1 MKKSADDAAVY
12 QSLAQEM
19 QASLS
24 LNAQQ
29 QTALE
34 QLHDFVGGSES
45 CFVLEGYA
53 GTGKTTL
60 LQAFVAQLQSQG
72 DHRPIVFSA
81 FTNKATKV
89 LAQMAAAWGLGI
101 DCLTCCQL
109 LGLRPQINQETG
121 EQEFIPDRDQR
132 SSFEKYALVVVD
144 ECSMV
149 NQNLWE
155 LLITEVACF
164 HTSVQILFVGD
175 SAQLPPINERCSQT
189 FVAIANR
196 ALLTEVVRYSG
207 AIGVLAES
215 IRHCLDAQRLPQF
228 TTDLNLEQ
236 TEGTVV
242 LPTRDWQQQLVRAF
256 GCDRAQS
263 NPDYVRALAYT
274 NRRVNTLNSQIR
286 DAIFGNQV
294 PRFVPG
300 ERLIAMHPIF
310 GTEEEILMQTSS
322 ECVVEDAWEDES
334 QGWRVWCLRVEND
347 ANLVFT
353 LRVLHEFEHARFKRE
368 LNQLAET
375 KQWQE
380 FWSLKQRFASVN
392 YSYALTIHKS
402 QGSTFQNVFI
412 DWPDAM
418 QNRNV
423 RERNQLLY
431 VAVTRA
437 AKRLFIRQGV

>member
-1 MKKSADDAAVY
+1 MKKSAKGPSIY

-19 QASLS
+19 RSNLDLS
-24 LNAQQ
+24 DQQ

-34 QLHDFVGGSES
+34 QLQDFVDGSES
-45 CFVLEGYA
+45 FFVLEGYA

-89 LAQMAAAWGLGI
+89 LAQMMAAWGLGV

-121 EQEFIPDRDQR
+121 EQEFIPDKDQD
-132 SSFEKYALVVVD
+132 SSFGKYALVVVD

-155 LLITEVACF
+155 LLITEVSCF

-175 SAQLPPINERCSQT
+175 SAQLPPINEVCSQT
-189 FVAIANR
+189 FVAIANK
-196 ALLTEVVRYSG
+196 ALLTKVVRYGG
-207 AIGVLAES
+207 AIGVLAEL
-215 IRHCLDAQRLPQF
+215 IRCNLTSHRLPQL
-228 TTDLNLEQ
+228 TTDLNAER

-242 LPTRDWQQQLVRAF
+242 LQTSDWERQLVRAF
-256 GCDRAQS
+256 SCDHSQA

-274 NRRVNTLNSQIR
+274 NRRVNALNRQIR
-286 DAIFGNQV
+286 DAIFGKEV
-294 PRFVPG
+294 PRFVPD

-310 GTEEEILMQTSS
+310 GSEDEILMQTSS
-322 ECVVEDAWEDES
+322 ECIVEEAWEDES
-334 QGWRVWCLRVEND
+334 QGWRIWCLFVEND

-353 LRVLHEFEHARFKRE
+353 LRVLHESEQVRFKRE
-368 LNQLAET
+368 LDQLAKA
-375 KQWQE
+375 KQWQD
-380 FWSLKQRFASVN
+380 FWDLKQRFASVN

-402 QGSTFQNVFI
+402 QGSTFQNVFV
-412 DWPDAM
+412 DLPDAM
-418 QNRNV
+418 RNRNV

-437 AKRLFIRQGV
+437 AQRLFLRQA

>member
-1 MKKSADDAAVY
+1 MKKSANGATVY

-19 QASLS
+19 QANLS
-24 LNAQQ
+24 LNNQQ
-29 QTALE
+29 QAALE
-34 QLHDFVGGSES
+34 QLQDFVNGSES
-45 CFVLEGYA
+45 FFVLEGYA

-60 LQAFVAQLQSQG
+60 LQAFVAELQSQG
-72 DHRPIVFSA
+72 DRRPVVFSA

-89 LAQMAAAWGLGI
+89 LAQMMAQWGLGV

-121 EQEFIPDRDQR
+121 EQEFVPDPDQK

-164 HTSVQILFVGD
+164 HTSVQMLFVGD
-175 SAQLPPINERCSQT
+175 SAQLPPINEVCSET
-189 FVAIANR
+189 FVAIANK
-196 ALLTEVVRYSG
+196 AQLTAVVRYGG
-207 AIGVLAES
+207 AIGIMAEL
-215 IRHCLDAQRLPQF
+215 IRCNLSENRLPALA
-228 TTDLNLEQ
+228 TDLNADK

-242 LPTRDWQQQLVRAF
+242 LQRSAWERQLVRAF
-256 GCDRAQS
+256 SCEQS
-263 NPDYVRALAYT
+263 QADPDYVRALAYT
-274 NRRVNTLNSQIR
+274 NRRVNALNRQIR
-286 DAIFGNQV
+286 DALFGREV
-294 PRFVPG
+294 PRFVPD

-322 ECVVEDAWEDES
+322 ECIVAKAWEDES
-334 QGWRVWCLRVEND
+334 QGWQIWCLDVEND

-353 LRVLHEFEHARFKRE
+353 LRVLHESEQTRFKRE
-368 LNQLAET
+368 LDQLAKA
-375 KQWQE
+375 KQWQD
-380 FWSLKQRFASVN
+380 FWALKQRFANVN

-412 DWPDAM
+412 DLPDAM
-418 QNRNV
+418 RNRNV

-437 AKRLFIRQGV
+437 AKRLFIRQS